1 MKKFL
6 VFLLTAVMALS
17 CLSIAQAEN
26 PDVVILFT
34 NDVHCAIDDNLG
46 YASVAG
52 LRDELKAAGSEVL
65 VVDAGD
71 AAQGGPVGTLST
83 GSYIID
89 IMNKVGYDVAVPG
102 NHEFDY
108 GMDRFF
114 ELIGM
119 ANYPYISCNFTD
131 LKTGKAVLDAY
142 KIFDIGGIKLAFV
155 GISTPKTITSST
167 PA

>member
-71 AAQGGPVGTLST
+71 AAQGPRLGRLALGGFRVACQHDDGAGVEQGRVVVLVHHDGPILG
-83 GSYIID
+83 
-89 IMNKVGYDVAVPG
+89 
-102 NHEFDY
+102 
-108 GMDRFF
+108 
-114 ELIGM
+114 
-119 ANYPYISCNFTD
+119 
-131 LKTGKAVLDAY
+131 
-142 KIFDIGGIKLAFV
+142 
-155 GISTPKTITSST
+155 
-167 PA
+167 